1 VPTYEYYGFV
11 LYLFSSLSFLVYLL
25 WSYLPSPFLHA
36 LGIYYYPNRWW
47 SLALP
52 SFLVMLLVY
61 IYVALA
67 SYNTGYL
74 TLPLSSI
81 ETIIDD
87 AANVATIDGKGRSER
102 SHSNMKEK
110 TKDRRE
116 KGEKE
121 KERSIKDWRAIWSVG
136 TDAVMDVPLGG
147 VCEVLYGDLRENFG
161 DEDD

>member
-1 VPTYEYYGFV
+1 M
-11 LYLFSSLSFLVYLL
+11 
-25 WSYLPSPFLHA
+25 
-36 LGIYYYPNRWW
+36 
-47 SLALP
+47 P

-87 AANVATIDGKGRSER
+87 AANVATIDGKGRAER
-102 SHSNMKEK
+102 SHGNMREKERGR
-110 TKDRRE
+110 DRRE
-116 KGEKE
+116 RGER
-121 KERSIKDWRAIWSVG
+121 ERTIKDWRELWSVG

-147 VCEVLYGDLRENFG
+147 VCEVLYGDFREISDNEH
-161 DEDD
+161 D